1 MEQKNLILT
10 RLIEFIESKGGFS
23 EVARKIGKHSQM
35 FHNLIRRN
43 AKPSLD
49 TLEEIAAQYADFDL
63 NYIVRG
69 KRTIEFET
77 WNQIQSEN
85 EILKRER
92 NIFLSTMEKMGK
104 SNLKKF
110 GHIITQKVGVCN
122 LRLTV

>member
-1 MEQKNLILT
+1 MEQKNLVLT
-10 RLIEFIESKGGFS
+10 RLVEFIESKGGFS

-35 FHNLIRRN
+35 FHNLIRRD

-49 TLEEIAAQYADFDL
+49 TLEEIALHYSDFDL

-69 KRTIEFET
+69 KHTIEFEV
-77 WNQIQSEN
+77 WKQLQDDN
-85 EILKRER
+85 ELLRRER

-104 SNLKKF
+104 PNLKKL
-110 GHIITQKVGVCN
+110 GHIITQKVGVCS